1 MSRNPLGLSLPT
13 LPRRREGD
21 TEFILVQRP
30 LQRVLAFL
38 GHSIDDVCTNPI
50 VKRQLF
56 GYFKLYKQIQRS
68 SEISELERWWNPL
81 CIRPIRNSFS
91 TVGEMT
97 EVHWVV

>member
-1 MSRNPLGLSLPT
+1 M

-21 TEFILVQRP
+21 TEYILVQRP

-50 VKRQLF
+50 VKCQVV

-68 SEISELERWWNPL
+68 SEVSDLERWWNPTGL
-81 CIRPIRNSFS
+81 RY
-91 TVGEMT
+91 E
-97 EVHWVV
+97 